1 MLKLENREPHFTAL
15 RWKTLTI
22 QEKVKLLDVLREGKR
37 YADGV
42 RHYGLNESTVRY
54 MKKDEKNIKTIH
66 RLTGQS
72 HSLLLSAGWKNNSHA
87 VEVLQTPCL
96 QTIGSL
102 VLVYIPRS
110 STVESTFCFTSFW
123 SRPSSQSPRSEA
135 GVNAAKS
142 FWSRVIRSSAS
153 GLTGVPSPSQ
163 ILQNSPWRAKNW
175 EMQSAVFPGA
185 ARSRTST
192 YVVAS
197 AKSSGWYSQAGWHVD
212 IVARRIHSGSNT
224 AKATASPIS

>member
-54 MKKDEKNIKTIH
+54 MKKDEKNIPHLDAARQRLKSRMKAKFSQERSCLLPCHKQLVSPKKEEDPSLLPVKTIH

-110 STVESTFCFTSFW
+110 SAVESTFCFTSFW
-123 SRPSSQSPRSEA
+123 SHPSSQRPMSPWFPVSREKPK
-135 GVNAAKS
+135 NAA
-142 FWSRVIRSSAS
+142 
-153 GLTGVPSPSQ
+153 
-163 ILQNSPWRAKNW
+163 
-175 EMQSAVFPGA
+175 
-185 ARSRTST
+185 
-192 YVVAS
+192 VV
-197 AKSSGWYSQAGWHVD
+197 
-212 IVARRIHSGSNT
+212 
-224 AKATASPIS
+224 